1 MKKNTVLL
9 IISMFLISSCG
20 YGDFGKYDIDLD
32 ESNSANIISINDTIK
47 SIYVKYHHKTGVID
61 TVKEVG
67 NSVIINGY
75 IEQGNYDGVFL
86 LVKQKP
92 IDSICECI
100 SDCLDDKYPP
110 SNNRSSYKLCED
122 AFKKYD
128 KYLYWIILVKTDDVY
143 GPFEKDEYL
152 EMCKKLNVPEDLIN
166 QKKKLIY
173 KIFDNINTKP

>member
-1 MKKNTVLL
+1 MKKYILLLFVSLFILSCKHNHYENYVITLDSKNINVLSL
-9 IISMFLISSCG
+9 
-20 YGDFGKYDIDLD
+20 
-32 ESNSANIISINDTIK
+32 NIKDSLKLVIRKKK
-47 SIYVKYHHKTGVID
+47 SQD
-61 TVKEVG
+61 TVILYNE
-67 NSVIINGY
+67 SIVISGY
-75 IEQGNYDGVFL
+75 VEQANFDGFFL

-92 IDSICECI
+92 IDSICECNYECYNEKYGHDI
-100 SDCLDDKYPP
+100 SFDY
-110 SNNRSSYKLCED
+110 CEK